1 MYLTHC
7 NPRCNVGTV
16 MLYTIVHEFNKFA
29 KQASHLFAIG
39 VHVSVWETNIIKYT
53 KLFMKNSLA

>member
-7 NPRCNVGTV
+7 NQRCNVGTV
-16 MLYTIVHEFNKFA
+16 MLYTIAHEFNKFA

-39 VHVSVWETNIIKYT
+39 VHVCLGNQNY
-53 KLFMKNSLA
+53 